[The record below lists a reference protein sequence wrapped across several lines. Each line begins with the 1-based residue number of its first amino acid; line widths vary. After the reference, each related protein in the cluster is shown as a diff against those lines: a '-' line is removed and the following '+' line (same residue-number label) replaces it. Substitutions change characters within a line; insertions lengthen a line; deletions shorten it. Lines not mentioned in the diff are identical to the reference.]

1 MPGICAFCLDAL
13 FWFEELFRELNSRGH
28 HPLGSLSSLI
38 SRFQL
43 PSLSLTNCHHSHQSS
58 INYLVPFYQH
68 PINFNNKPA
77 SQFQH
82 HQPVITNPHAI
93 VPRNLMSDAA
103 WTSVYSFLK
112 NNYLFMYWLCWVF
125 AAVCG
130 LSPVSPSG
138 GYSLTAVWELL
149 VEVASRCRAQALGRV
164 GSSSCGSPALE
175 LWQRLWHMRLV
186 VPPRVASSQ
195 TRDWTRV
202 PLQWQADS

>member
-1 MPGICAFCLDAL
+1 MNVGEVSQLVDMASCQIFVPFAL
-13 FWFEELFRELNSRGH
+13 MHYFDLRSFSGNFNSRGH

-103 WTSVYSFLK
+103 
-112 NNYLFMYWLCWVF
+112 
-125 AAVCG
+125 
-130 LSPVSPSG
+130 
-138 GYSLTAVWELL
+138 
-149 VEVASRCRAQALGRV
+149 
-164 GSSSCGSPALE
+164 
-175 LWQRLWHMRLV
+175 
-186 VPPRVASSQ
+186 
-195 TRDWTRV
+195 
-202 PLQWQADS
+202 